1 MVLRRMIEDRDES
14 WNAERLREGNKVWT
28 NAKRGLSLESKKMAT
43 NGYEWTVDGMLAL
56 AFSSIGQTNTHATR
70 ETCHVLE
77 AMTLASHEF
86 TRH

>member
-1 MVLRRMIEDRDES
+1 MDECRAGVELEVEEDGDEWLRMDRR
-14 WNAERLREGNKVWT
+14 WN
-28 NAKRGLSLESKKMAT
+28 
-43 NGYEWTVDGMLAL
+43 MLAL
-56 AFSSIGQTNTHATR
+56 AFSSIGQTNTHATK